1 MHDSLFHTLQDFM
14 TTSEG
19 ITYSILVLSLVS
31 FVFFWR
37 FLTDRDHARLID
49 PCQTHTTSA
58 NKWARHIRRKANRY
72 EQRRLIWMCDD
83 EMDVRDYLTAILE
96 DAEYTVRTASD
107 GFEAM
112 ESILQEKPDLI
123 TLDIMMPNETGVGFY
138 RHLRK

>member
-1 MHDSLFHTLQDFM
+1 MSKT
-14 TTSEG
+14 
-19 ITYSILVLSLVS
+19 ILVV
-31 FVFFWR
+31 
-37 FLTDRDHARLID
+37 
-49 PCQTHTTSA
+49 
-58 NKWARHIRRKANRY
+58 
-72 EQRRLIWMCDD
+72 DD

-138 RHLRK
+138 RHLRKKKDLSDVPIIVVSGLSGRNWSISNRVTVVDKPVDKDVLLAEVAKALA